1 SYLVVLNFLKESPQG
16 GVDAKERI
24 KKIHAL
30 GNRMYKINEIEL
42 NEALS
47 KVNYTNALDFFTNKG
62 IKGSEDTDKITF
74 YRDAV
79 QKYLSFLQ

>member
-1 SYLVVLNFLKESPQG
+1 
-16 GVDAKERI
+16 
-24 KKIHAL
+24 
-30 GNRMYKINEIEL
+30 MYKINEIEL